1 LQTLDAL
8 NDYFLA
14 KPGTTA
20 SYPFGEDTLV
30 FKVLDKMY
38 GLVGEDETPLRLNLK
53 CDPEDALALREQYDA
68 IFPGYHMN
76 KKHWNS
82 LVLDGSLPD
91 ALVREL
97 IDHSYDLVVSKMSQ
111 AKQRKLRSVI
121 SEQSPRDEGGGSGEF

>member
-1 LQTLDAL
+1 MQTLDAL
-8 NDYFLA
+8 NAYFLT

-20 SYPFGEDTLV
+20 SYPFGEGTLV

-38 GLVGEDETPLRLNLK
+38 GLVSEDAAPLRLNLK
-53 CDPEDALALREQYDA
+53 CDPDDALALRKQYDA

-82 LVLDGSLPD
+82 LILDGSLSD

-97 IDHSYDLVVSKMSQ
+97 IDHSYGLVVAKMSQ
-111 AKQRKLRSVI
+111 ARQRQLRAV
-121 SEQSPRDEGGGSGEF
+121 GK